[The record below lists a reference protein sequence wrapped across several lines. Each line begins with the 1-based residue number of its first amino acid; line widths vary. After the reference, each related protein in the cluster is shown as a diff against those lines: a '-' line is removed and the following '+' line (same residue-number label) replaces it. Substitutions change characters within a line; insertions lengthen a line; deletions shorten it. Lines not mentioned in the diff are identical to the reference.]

1 MPTITILV
9 NIYNEKANLDDFF
22 GSLVGQTYKDF
33 SVLVIDDWSTD
44 GSVEVV
50 MKYAHML
57 NITIVSIEHS
67 GLTKARKKWFDM
79 IKEWFVAIFDADEIF
94 DEKYLERF
102 VETWNISRKENNI
115 CCFWWWRIIPYNN
128 GSLSEILKYVDL
140 LLYYNQ
146 YDQKKMAI
154 RTLIWG
160 NMIVEKSE
168 VEKIGWLR
176 GDCLE
181 DTELSER
188 IYQAWKKIWSNE
200 NAIVYHKYPTSLK
213 NLLKREYLSWVLV
226 KDQIIR
232 TKNHLLRFST
242 LLVFPFFLFYWYYFF
257 LLIKHTKTFFWRFFV
272 VPWLFFLF
280 FISWD
285 FGYLINMGKHS
296 S

>member
-9 NIYNEKANLDDFF
+9 NIYNEEANLDDFF
-22 GSLVGQTYKDF
+22 GSLIRQTYKDF

-44 GSVEVV
+44 NSLSIVR
-50 MKYAHML
+50 KYAEMV
-57 NITIVSIEHS
+57 NITIVSLEHS

-94 DEKYLERF
+94 DEKYVECF
-102 VETWNISRKENNI
+102 VETLSFCKQRNEE
-115 CCFWWWRIIPYNN
+115 CYFWWWRIVSYDN
-128 GSLSEILKYVDL
+128 GPLSKMLKYVDL
-140 LLYYNQ
+140 LLYYHQ
-146 YDQKKMAI
+146 YNPKEMTI
-154 RTLIWG
+154 STLIWG

-176 GDCLE
+176 DDCLE

-188 IYQAWKKIWSNE
+188 ILNAWKKIWSNE

-213 NLLKREYLSWVLV
+213 KLIKREYRSWVLV
-226 KDQIIR
+226 KDQMTR
-232 TKNHLLRFST
+232 TQNYLIRFST

-257 LLIKHTKTFFWRFFV
+257 LLIKHTKSFSWRFFV

-285 FGYLINMGKHS
+285 FGYISNIGNHS